1 MLAMFA
7 AALLGVGAGIVI
19 PLVTKAII
27 DGPVARGERSLLL
40 PLALVAFGLGAVEA
54 ILTFVRR
61 WIQSTAVL
69 GMETAI
75 RGDLYRSLQRLPV
88 SFHDR
93 WQSGQLL
100 SRAVT
105 DLGVIRR
112 FIGFG
117 LIFLIVNVLTYAT
130 VLVLLLRLSVTLG
143 LIVLVSTLPIL
154 IISRSWTRRYFE
166 ISRRVQD
173 QQGDLATVVE
183 ESAGGVRVVKAFG
196 RRELVDARFGQAA
209 ERLAGSW
216 MDAVALRARFWTLL
230 DVIPNL
236 SLAVVLCVGALAVA
250 KGLLSLGGL
259 IAFLSLQ
266 LQLVWSIDALGW
278 ILAIG
283 QEAATAAERVY
294 EVLDTP
300 VEIADLPGA
309 VALGRVQGRLRF
321 EGVGFRYPGAGRP
334 VLRDVSL
341 EVEPGETLALVG
353 ATGSGKTT
361 LVSLVPRLY
370 DVSQGRITMD
380 GHDLRGLRL
389 DSLRRVVAVGF
400 EEPILF
406 SASVREN
413 LMLGVAEAT
422 DEELATALEVA
433 KAEFVFELPW
443 GLDTRIGEQGLSL
456 SGGQRQRLAL
466 ARAVLARPRVLV
478 LDDPLSALDVHTEAL
493 VEEAL
498 ARVLAGTTGL
508 VVVHRPSTLALAD
521 RVALL
526 EGGTI
531 SAVGTHSELLASTPA
546 YRAILSQDP
555 EGSGE
560 PQRGAPVDREGSGE
574 LQRGA
579 PVDRE
584 GSGELQRGAPV
595 DREGAG
601 ADADGAR
608 AAAS

>member
-1 MLAMFA
+1 
-7 AALLGVGAGIVI
+7 
-19 PLVTKAII
+19 
-27 DGPVARGERSLLL
+27 
-40 PLALVAFGLGAVEA
+40 
-54 ILTFVRR
+54 
-61 WIQSTAVL
+61 
-69 GMETAI
+69 METAI
-75 RGDLYRSLQRLPV
+75 RGDLYRRLQRLPV

-117 LIFLIVNVLTYAT
+117 LIFLIVNLLTYAT
-130 VLVLLLRLSVTLG
+130 VLVLLLRLSVPLG
-143 LIVLVSTLPIL
+143 LIVLVSTLPIAA
-154 IISRSWTRRYFE
+154 ISRSWTRQYFM

-183 ESAGGVRVVKAFG
+183 ESAGGVRIVKAFG
-196 RRELVDARFGQAA
+196 RRELVDARFGKAA
-209 ERLAGSW
+209 ERLASSW
-216 MDAVALRARFWTLL
+216 MDAVRLRARFWTLL

-266 LQLVWSIDALGW
+266 LQLVWPIDALGW

-300 VEIADLPGA
+300 VEIEDRRGA
-309 VALGRVQGRLRF
+309 VPLARVRGRLRL
-321 EGVGFRYPGAGRP
+321 EGVGFRYPGAGRA
-334 VLRDVSL
+334 VLHDVSL

-370 DVSQGRITMD
+370 DVTEGSITLD
-380 GHDLRGLRL
+380 GHDLRDLRL
-389 DSLRRVVAVGF
+389 ESLRRVVAVGF
-400 EEPILF
+400 EEPLLF

-413 LMLGVAEAT
+413 LMLGVADAT
-422 DEELATALEVA
+422 DAEIATALEVA
-433 KAEFVFELPW
+433 RAEFVFELPW

-526 EGGTI
+526 DDGRI
-531 SAVGTHSELLASTPA
+531 VAVGTHSELLAGVPA
-546 YRAILSQDP
+546 YRAVLSARP
-555 EGSGE
+555 T
-560 PQRGAPVDREGSGE
+560 QRHD
-574 LQRGA
+574 
-579 PVDRE
+579 D
-584 GSGELQRGAPV
+584 
-595 DREGAG
+595 AG
-601 ADADGAR
+601 LVR
-608 AAAS
+608 S

>member
-1 MLAMFA
+1 MLTMLA
-7 AALLGVGAGIVI
+7 AALLGVAAGIVI
-19 PLVTKAII
+19 PLVIKAIV
-27 DGPVARGERSLLL
+27 DGPVARGQRSLLL
-40 PLALVAFGLGAVEA
+40 PLALLAGGLGAVEA
-54 ILTFVRR
+54 FLTFVRR
-61 WIQSTAVL
+61 WIQANAVL

-75 RGDLYRSLQRLPV
+75 RGDLYRHLQRLPI

-117 LIFLIVNVLTYAT
+117 LIFLVVNLLTYIT
-130 VLVLLLRLSVTLG
+130 VVVLLLRLSLSLG
-143 LIVLVSTLPIL
+143 LVVLVSTLPIAW
-154 IISRSWTRRYFE
+154 ISRTWARQYLR

-183 ESAGGVRVVKAFG
+183 ESAVGVRIIKAFG
-196 RRELVDARFGQAA
+196 RRELVDQRFDSAARL
-209 ERLAGSW
+209 LAGSW
-216 MDAVALRARFWTLL
+216 LHAVRLRARFWTLL

-236 SLAVVLCVGALAVA
+236 VLTVVLCLGALAVA
-250 KGLLSLGGL
+250 RGLLSLGGL

-266 LQLVWSIDALGW
+266 LLLVWPINALGW

-294 EVLDTP
+294 EVLDTQP
-300 VEIADLPGA
+300 AIVDPPPARRGSRSRPAELTDVE
-309 VALGRVQGRLRF
+309 GRLRF
-321 EGVGFRYPGAGRP
+321 EGVGFTYPGSRDP
-334 VLRDVSL
+334 VLHDVWL
-341 EVEPGETLALVG
+341 QVEPGETVALAG

-370 DVSQGRITMD
+370 DATRGRITLD
-380 GHDLRGLRL
+380 GRDLRDLRL
-389 DSLRRVVAVGF
+389 ASLRRAVAVGF

-413 LMLGVAEAT
+413 LLLGVADASDQEIA
-422 DEELATALEVA
+422 AALQVA
-433 KAEFVFELPW
+433 SAEFVYDLPW

-456 SGGQRQRLAL
+456 SGGQRQRVAL
-466 ARAVLARPRVLV
+466 ARAVLTRPKVLV

-498 ARVLAGTTGL
+498 ARVLRHTTGL

-526 EGGTI
+526 QHGTI
-531 SAVGTHSELLASTPA
+531 TAVGTHHELLESVPA
-546 YRAILSQDP
+546 YRAILSKDP
-555 EGSGE
+555 
-560 PQRGAPVDREGSGE
+560 
-574 LQRGA
+574 
-579 PVDRE
+579 
-584 GSGELQRGAPV
+584 
-595 DREGAG
+595 
-601 ADADGAR
+601 DGAEDTDDTDSAE

>member
-1 MLAMFA
+1 MLAMFVA
-7 AALLGVGAGIVI
+7 TLLGVGAGIVI
-19 PLVTKAII
+19 PLVTKAIV
-27 DGPVARGERSLLL
+27 DGPVARGQRSLLL
-40 PLALVAFGLGAVEA
+40 PLALVGFGLGAVEA
-54 ILTFVRR
+54 LLTFVRR
-61 WIQSTAVL
+61 WIQANAVL
-69 GMETAI
+69 GLETAI
-75 RGDLYRSLQRLPV
+75 RSDLYRCLQRLPV

-112 FIGFG
+112 FVGFG
-117 LIFLIVNVLTYAT
+117 LIFLVVNLLTYAT
-130 VLVLLLRLSVTLG
+130 VLVLLLRLSVPLG
-143 LIVLVSTLPIL
+143 LVVAVSTLPIAL
-154 IISRSWTRRYFE
+154 ISKSWTRRYFV

-183 ESAGGVRVVKAFG
+183 ESAVGVRIVKAFG
-196 RRELVDARFGQAA
+196 RRELVDARFGTAA

-216 MDAVALRARFWTLL
+216 MDAVRLRARFWTLL
-230 DVIPNL
+230 DLIPNL
-236 SLAVVLCVGALAVA
+236 ALAVVLCIGALAVA

-266 LQLVWSIDALGW
+266 LQLVWPIDALGW

-300 VEIADLPGA
+300 LEVTDRPAA
-309 VALGRVQGRLRF
+309 AALERPKGRLRL
-321 EGVGFRYPGAGRP
+321 EGVGFRYPGSAHP
-334 VLRDVSL
+334 VLRDIWL
-341 EVEPGETLALVG
+341 DVEPGETLALVG

-361 LVSLVPRLY
+361 LVSLLPRLY
-370 DVSQGRITMD
+370 DVTAGRITLD
-380 GHDLRGLRL
+380 GHDLRDLRL
-389 DSLRRVVAVGF
+389 GSLRQIVAMGF

-413 LMLGVAEAT
+413 LMLGVADAGDAEI
-422 DEELATALEVA
+422 ATALEVA
-433 KAEFVFELPW
+433 KAEFVLDLPW

-498 ARVLAGTTGL
+498 ARVLHGTTGL

-526 EGGTI
+526 EDGTI
-531 SAVGTHSELLASTPA
+531 SAVGTHHELLASVPA
-546 YRAILSQDP
+546 YRSILSQDP
-555 EGSGE
+555 
-560 PQRGAPVDREGSGE
+560 D
-574 LQRGA
+574 
-579 PVDRE
+579 
-584 GSGELQRGAPV
+584 
-595 DREGAG
+595 
-601 ADADGAR
+601 DAQESAQ

>member
-1 MLAMFA
+1 MLTMFA

-19 PLVTKAII
+19 PLVTKAIV

-40 PLALVAFGLGAVEA
+40 PLALIGFGLGAVEA
-54 ILTFVRR
+54 VLTFVRR

-75 RGDLYRSLQRLPV
+75 RGDLYRRLQRLPV

-117 LIFLIVNVLTYAT
+117 LIFLIVNLLTYAT
-130 VLVLLLRLSVTLG
+130 VLALLLRLSVPLG
-143 LIVLVSTLPIL
+143 LIVLISTLPIAG
-154 IISRSWTRRYFE
+154 ISRSWTRRYFE

-183 ESAGGVRVVKAFG
+183 ESAGGVRIVKAFG

-216 MDAVALRARFWTLL
+216 MDAVRLRARFWTLL

-250 KGLLSLGGL
+250 NGLLSLGGL

-266 LQLVWSIDALGW
+266 LQLVWPIDALGW

-300 VEIADLPGA
+300 VEITDRPAA
-309 VALGRVQGRLRF
+309 VPLGRVRGRLRL
-321 EGVGFRYPGAGRP
+321 EGVGFRYPGGDRP
-334 VLRDVSL
+334 VLHDVNL
-341 EVEPGETLALVG
+341 DVEPGETLALVG

-370 DVSQGRITMD
+370 DVSEGRITLD
-380 GHDLRGLRL
+380 GHDLRDLRL
-389 DSLRRVVAVGF
+389 ESLRRVVAVGF

-413 LMLGVAEAT
+413 LMLGVADAT
-422 DEELATALEVA
+422 DAEVATALEVA
-433 KAEFVFELPW
+433 RAEFVFELPW

-560 PQRGAPVDREGSGE
+560 PQMGAPVDREGSGE
-574 LQRGA
+574 PRG
-579 PVDRE
+579 
-584 GSGELQRGAPV
+584 SAPV

>member
-1 MLAMFA
+1 MFA

-154 IISRSWTRRYFE
+154 TISRSWTRRYFE

-266 LQLVWSIDALGW
+266 LQLVWPIDALGW

-574 LQRGA
+574 
-579 PVDRE
+579 P
-584 GSGELQRGAPV
+584 QRGAPV